1 MKNILN
7 TQPGFIHADWC
18 GDPACETK
26 IKEFKGCKSR
36 CITEEPL
43 ITGKC
48 AICGKEAKHH
58 VIIGYEVKNSKLAAE
73 NRRLTREN
81 KELATRLMETQAQAL
96 YQRRFVES
104 LIEEVTHEDTVG

>member
-1 MKNILN
+1 M
-7 TQPGFIHADWC
+7 TQ
-18 GDPACETK
+18 
-26 IKEFKGCKSR
+26 KE
-36 CITEEPL
+36 IEIQEEL
-43 ITGKC
+43 RQTIVDLRQ
-48 AICGKEAKHH
+48 E
-58 VIIGYEVKNSKLAAE
+58 IIGYEVKNSKLAAE